1 MLGVLSGAVGMGLY
15 VKHKMK
21 PVRHDPKARRTFV
34 IEKLAR
40 RLDLKENQIPKI
52 EKILDEL
59 DQRRQEY
66 RQDIRKMR
74 TKSISQMKNELT
86 PEQQRKLDQLHQE
99 WENRKN
105 KWRSTK

>member
-1 MLGVLSGAVGMGLY
+1 MLGVLSGTVGTGLY
-15 VKHKMK
+15 VRQKMK
-21 PVRHDPKARRTFV
+21 PFRQDPKARRTFV
-34 IEKLAR
+34 IEKLTH

>member
-1 MLGVLSGAVGMGLY
+1 MLGVLSGALGTGLY
-15 VKHKMK
+15 VRHKMK
-21 PVRHDPKARRTFV
+21 PVRQDPKSRRTFV
-34 IEKLAR
+34 IEKLNR

-74 TKSISQMKNELT
+74 VESISRMKKELT

-99 WENRKN
+99 WESRKN
-105 KWRSTK
+105 RWRSTK